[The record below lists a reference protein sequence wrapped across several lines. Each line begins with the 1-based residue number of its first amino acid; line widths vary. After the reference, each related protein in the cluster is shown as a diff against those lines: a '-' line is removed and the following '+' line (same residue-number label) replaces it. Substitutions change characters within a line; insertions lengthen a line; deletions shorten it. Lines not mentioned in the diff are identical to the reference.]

1 MICACITA
9 EFKDSLGKLKVSS
22 LSNPRQ
28 TIDVDM
34 NFESE
39 TTDRSMN
46 SKDIARKRK
55 TQLGALEKVIT
66 LLAERYIW
74 KTKVKT
80 ELVKQFTCMPVERHL
95 ANLKV

>member
-66 LLAERYIW
+66 LLAEHYIW

-80 ELVKQFTCMPVERHL
+80 ELVKQFTCMQVERYL